1 GDAVRARE
9 VLTTLGEAAL
19 RTNPGLARL
28 NARALVG
35 SGLWVLVDGEFKAVV
50 EAQAALRQKSSA
62 PAMGFLLGVFDA
74 EPNVER
80 TEWVV
85 AQVTRVLAEDPNAP
99 TGRRLQAEALF
110 RLAELSA
117 TRTPRPDGSPPVWN
131 ADRVGLALRAFEQLP
146 LEERAESGAIAAIAA
161 LQLRGQGMKA
171 AALRTV
177 TPLLPLEAKLPPA
190 QLEVLGAV
198 LAANDRS
205 ADAVRVLERA
215 VKSPGPTAGCWTT
228 LALAYQKNNQPLD
241 AQA

>member
-1 GDAVRARE
+1 
-9 VLTTLGEAAL
+9 
-19 RTNPGLARL
+19 
-28 NARALVG
+28 
-35 SGLWVLVDGEFKAVV
+35 
-50 EAQAALRQKSSA
+50 
-62 PAMGFLLGVFDA
+62 
-74 EPNVER
+74 
-80 TEWVV
+80 
-85 AQVTRVLAEDPNAP
+85 
-99 TGRRLQAEALF
+99 
-110 RLAELSA
+110 
-117 TRTPRPDGSPPVWN
+117 
-131 ADRVGLALRAFEQLP
+131 

-215 VKSPGPTAGCWTT
+215 VKSPAPTAGCWTP

-241 AQA
+241 AQAALAQAFLVPGASDREHAERVAAKILFQRENPR